1 MRLIC
6 IHPSGCERHRIQNFF
21 LFIDQSSRP
30 SLSLDAADVGVAVM
44 DPAISEAIKSSADA
58 SVGRLTDSLTE
69 VIEAR
74 FSSFAQ
80 RFSEEKGA
88 TVEQGVKKARRENY
102 RCKRKGNQQQL
113 DHELEVLGKFVAAP
127 SALKNKSYD
136 KVKTVLEEG
145 TGIVSKRIKAIKL
158 ADKSEFG
165 WQPVNEYLSDELAS
179 DSDGG
184 KRMYGTERRAERKI
198 KDKRRRQPRT
208 FTRGGSQPTASN
220 VSSNSQRH
228 FAGDHA
234 VRKDSNPPRRL
245 GPCFKISI

>member
-1 MRLIC
+1 MD
-6 IHPSGCERHRIQNFF
+6 E
-21 LFIDQSSRP
+21 
-30 SLSLDAADVGVAVM
+30 ADVGLAVM
-44 DPAISEAIKSSADA
+44 DPAISEAIKSTVDA
-58 SVGRLTDSLTE
+58 SVGRLTDSVTE

-74 FSSFAQ
+74 LGSFAQ
-80 RFSEEKGA
+80 RFSEENGA
-88 TVEQGVKKARRENY
+88 TVEQAVKKARRESY
-102 RCKRKGNQQQL
+102 TCKRKGNQQQL
-113 DHELEVLGKFVAAP
+113 DHELEVLDKFDAAA

-165 WQPVNEYLSDELAS
+165 WQTVNEYLSDELAS
-179 DSDGG
+179 DSEDE
-184 KRMYGTERRAERKI
+184 KRMYRAERRAERKI
-198 KDKRRRQPRT
+198 KDRQTRP
-208 FTRGGSQPTASN
+208 FTRGSSQPTASN

-234 VRKDSNPPRRL
+234 VRKDSNTPRRL

>member
-1 MRLIC
+1 MD
-6 IHPSGCERHRIQNFF
+6 E
-21 LFIDQSSRP
+21 
-30 SLSLDAADVGVAVM
+30 ADVGLAVM
-44 DPAISEAIKSSADA
+44 DPAISEAIKFTVDA

-74 FSSFAQ
+74 LGSFAQ
-80 RFSEEKGA
+80 RFSEENGA
-88 TVEQGVKKARRENY
+88 TVEQAVKKARRENY
-102 RCKRKGNQQQL
+102 ICKRKGHQQQL
-113 DHELEVLGKFVAAP
+113 DNELEVLDKFDAAA

-158 ADKSEFG
+158 ADKNEFG
-165 WQPVNEYLSDELAS
+165 WQTVNEYLSDELAS
-179 DSDGG
+179 DSDDE
-184 KRMYGTERRAERKI
+184 KRMYRAERRAERKT
-198 KDKRRRQPRT
+198 KDKRRRQTRP
-208 FTRGGSQPTASN
+208 FTRGSSQPTASN